1 MDGWNPLVERADNGE
16 APQGMQ
22 ARPG

>member
-1 MDGWNPLVERADNGE
+1 MGWWNPLVERADNGD